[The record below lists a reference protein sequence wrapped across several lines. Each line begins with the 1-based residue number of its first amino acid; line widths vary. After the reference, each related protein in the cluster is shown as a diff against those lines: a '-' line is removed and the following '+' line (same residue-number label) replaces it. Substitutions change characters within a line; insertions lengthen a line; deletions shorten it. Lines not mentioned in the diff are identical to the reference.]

1 MRTALILGISGNYGL
16 QMALA
21 LKAQGWR
28 IKALLRDEAKAPQ
41 WLEKENRI
49 IGDANEQAKVMAAA
63 NGVDLIVYG
72 LNPAYH
78 RWHIEALALLEP
90 SVAAA
95 EKLGIRLLFPGN
107 VYNFAPSESRISE
120 SQVMKPVSEKGAI
133 RVAMEARLGKASEHG
148 AKVTIVRAG
157 DFLGPNAHMTW
168 MDMVLKEKNGKVE
181 MAFPHDDS
189 HVHYWSYL
197 PDLCANT
204 AKLMELPQASFE
216 IWHDPGLAL
225 SRADWQKA
233 FAANGRTL
241 KISNFAWWGYRII
254 APVVPMVREVMKMK
268 YLWQQP
274 VVLDGEKMKRALDD
288 QYSATDLTAILPQI
302 TQA

>member
-1 MRTALILGISGNYGL
+1 MKTVLILGITGNFGL
-16 QMALA
+16 EMALA
-21 LKAQGWR
+21 LKAQGW
-28 IKALLRDEAKAPQ
+28 IVKALLRDEAKAPQ

-49 IGDANEQAKVMAAA
+49 IGDANEQEKVMAAA

-72 LNPAYH
+72 LSPAYH

-90 SVAAA
+90 CVATA

-107 VYNFAPSESRISE
+107 VYNFEPSESRISE
-120 SQVMKPVSEKGAI
+120 SQVMKPVTEKGAI
-133 RVAMEARLGKASEHG
+133 RVAMEARLRKASEHG

-157 DFLGPNAHMTW
+157 DFIGPNTHMTW
-168 MDMVLKEKNGKVE
+168 MDRVLKEKHGEVK
-181 MAFPHDDS
+181 MAFPHDEK
-189 HVHYWSYL
+189 HVHFWSYL

-204 AKLMELPQASFE
+204 AMLMDMPQASFE
-216 IWHDPGLAL
+216 IWHDSGLAL
-225 SRADWQKA
+225 NRADWQKA

-241 KISNFAWWGYRII
+241 KVSNFSWWILTII
-254 APVVPMVREVMKMK
+254 APVVPLVKEVLKMK

-274 VVLDGEKMKRALDD
+274 VVLDGGKMKRALGE
-288 QYSATDLTAILPQI
+288 QYRATDLTAILPQI

>member
-1 MRTALILGISGNYGL
+1 MKTALILGITGNFGL

-49 IGDANEQAKVMAAA
+49 VGDANEKAKVMAAA
-63 NGVDLIVYG
+63 SGVDLIVYG
-72 LNPAYH
+72 LTPAYH

-90 SVAAA
+90 SVATA

-107 VYNFAPSESRISE
+107 VYNFSPSESRISE
-120 SQVMKPVSEKGAI
+120 SQVMKPVTEKGAI
-133 RVAMEARLGKASEHG
+133 RVAMEARLRNASEHG

-168 MDMVLKEKNGKVE
+168 MDTVLKEKNGKVK

-204 AKLMELPQASFE
+204 AKIIELPQGPFE
-216 IWHDPGLAL
+216 VWHDPGLAL
-225 SRADWQKA
+225 TRADWQKA
-233 FAANGRTL
+233 FAANGLTL
-241 KISNFAWWGYRII
+241 KASNFSWWSLKII
-254 APVVPMVREVMKMK
+254 APVMPLVKEVMKMK

-274 VVLDGEKMKRALDD
+274 VVLDGGKMKRALDD